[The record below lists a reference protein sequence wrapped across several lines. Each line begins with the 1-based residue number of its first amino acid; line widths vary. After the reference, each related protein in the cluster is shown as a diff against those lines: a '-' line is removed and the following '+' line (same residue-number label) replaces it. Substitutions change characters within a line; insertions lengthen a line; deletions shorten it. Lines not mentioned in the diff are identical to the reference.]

1 MTDKVVDLSVSIKRE
16 IPVSQGFW
24 YDLGEGNEE
33 KFLNLIDGKDTRDY
47 FKLAIMNL
55 RLLENRIINLVDWF

>member
-33 KFLNLIDGKDTRDY
+33 KFLNLIDDKDTRDY
-47 FKLAIMNL
+47 FKSAIMNL

>member
-1 MTDKVVDLSVSIKRE
+1 MTDKTLDFSVSIKRE
-16 IPVSQGFW
+16 IPTSQGFW

-33 KFLNLIDGKDTRDY
+33 KFLNLIDDKDTRDY

-55 RLLENRIINLVDWF
+55 RLLENRIINLVVWF

>member
-1 MTDKVVDLSVSIKRE
+1 MTDKVVDLSVSIKGE

-33 KFLNLIDGKDTRDY
+33 KFLNLIDDKDTRDY

>member
-33 KFLNLIDGKDTRDY
+33 KFLNLIDDNERLHSAELSTCFKMKYWGDY
-47 FKLAIMNL
+47 TKKA
-55 RLLENRIINLVDWF
+55 EK

>member
-16 IPVSQGFW
+16 IPTSQGFW

-33 KFLNLIDGKDTRDY
+33 KFLNLIDDKDTRDY

-55 RLLENRIINLVDWF
+55 RLLENKIINLVVWF

>member
-16 IPVSQGFW
+16 IPTSQGFW
-24 YDLGEGNEE
+24 YDLGEGDEE
-33 KFLNLIDGKDTRDY
+33 KFLNLINDKDTRDY

-55 RLLENRIINLVDWF
+55 RLLENKIINLVVWF

>member
-1 MTDKVVDLSVSIKRE
+1 MIDKTLDFSVEIKNT

-24 YDLGEGNEE
+24 YDLGEGDEE
-33 KFLNLIDGKDTRDY
+33 KFLNLINDKDTRDY

-55 RLLENRIINLVDWF
+55 RLLENRISNLVDWY

>member
-24 YDLGEGNEE
+24 YDLSEGNEE
-33 KFLNLIDGKDTRDY
+33 KFLNLIDDKDTRDY
-47 FKLAIMNL
+47 FL
-55 RLLENRIINLVDWF
+55 

>member
-16 IPVSQGFW
+16 MPVSQGFW
-24 YDLGEGNEE
+24 YDLGEGNEAE
-33 KFLNLIDGKDTRDY
+33 FLNLIDDKDTRDY

-55 RLLENRIINLVDWF
+55 RLLENKIINLVVWF

>member
-16 IPVSQGFW
+16 IPTSQGFW
-24 YDLGEGNEE
+24 YDLGEGDEE
-33 KFLNLIDGKDTRDY
+33 KFLNLIDDKGTRDY

-55 RLLENRIINLVDWF
+55 RLLENRISNLVVWY

>member
-16 IPVSQGFW
+16 IPTSQGFW
-24 YDLGEGNEE
+24 YDLGEGNKE
-33 KFLNLIDGKDTRDY
+33 KFLNLIDDKDTRDY
-47 FKLAIMNL
+47 FKSAIMNL

>member
-33 KFLNLIDGKDTRDY
+33 KFLNLIDNKDTRDY

-55 RLLENRIINLVDWF
+55 RLLENKIINLVVWF

>member
-16 IPVSQGFW
+16 IPTSQGFW
-24 YDLGEGNEE
+24 YDLGEGDEE
-33 KFLNLIDGKDTRDY
+33 KFLNLIDDKDTRDY

-55 RLLENRIINLVDWF
+55 RLLENRISNLVVWY

>member
-16 IPVSQGFW
+16 IPTSQGFW
-24 YDLGEGNEE
+24 YDLGEGDEE
-33 KFLNLIDGKDTRDY
+33 KFLNLINDKDTRDY

-55 RLLENRIINLVDWF
+55 RLLENRIINLVVWY

>member
-33 KFLNLIDGKDTRDY
+33 KFLNLIDDKDTRDY

-55 RLLENRIINLVDWF
+55 RLLENRIINLVVWY

>member
-16 IPVSQGFW
+16 IPTSQGFW
-24 YDLGEGNEE
+24 YDLGEGDEE
-33 KFLNLIDGKDTRDY
+33 KFLNLIDDKDTRDY

-55 RLLENRIINLVDWF
+55 RLLENKIINLVVWF